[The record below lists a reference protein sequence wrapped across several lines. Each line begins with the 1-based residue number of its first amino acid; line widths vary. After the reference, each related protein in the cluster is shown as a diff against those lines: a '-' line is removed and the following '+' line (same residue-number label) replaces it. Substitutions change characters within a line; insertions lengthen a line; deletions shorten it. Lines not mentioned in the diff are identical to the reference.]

1 MEDIFRREICPFCE
15 KFNSIDCNEH
25 IDFKENEFHIKKMY
39 CSNYVKNEAK
49 IVPYEKPLEVTAR
62 RSYVKNR
69 EI

>member
-49 IVPYEKPLEVTAR
+49 IVPYE
-62 RSYVKNR
+62 N
-69 EI
+69 